1 MKIYKP
7 TGEYFTTLYF
17 GKREVDWNKVH
28 QSLRSNCHCILAES
42 DLESYVTVYGK
53 EKDCIQAVVD
63 DLKEYVREG
72 LTSYIRIIKLNKHFK
87 YRRNIC
93 TF

>member
-7 TGEYFTTLYF
+7 TGEYFTTLNF

-28 QSLRSNCHCILAES
+28 QSLRSNCHCIWAES
-42 DLESYVTVYGK
+42 DLESYVIVYGK

-63 DLKEYVREG
+63 DLKEYAEG
-72 LTSYIRIIKLNKHFK
+72 
-87 YRRNIC
+87 
-93 TF
+93 

>member
-1 MKIYKP
+1 MKIYEQ
-7 TGEYFTTLYF
+7 TGEYFTTLDF
-17 GKREVDWNKVH
+17 GKKEVDWNKVH

-63 DLKEYVREG
+63 DLKEYAEVQHH
-72 LTSYIRIIKLNKHFK
+72 LFFYLSIDKLLL
-87 YRRNIC
+87 C
-93 TF
+93 S